1 MEAGASSEEGAGPRP
16 VVYGVVSGNP
26 RLLCPH
32 EPRLAGGRPRRA
44 GNLRLVLRDLEVT
57 FERSAQTLMLN
68 LLKASARWFNT

>member
-32 EPRLAGGRPRRA
+32 EPRLAGSRPRRA

-57 FERSAQTLMLN
+57 FGAVSPNAYVKLVKGFGEVV
-68 LLKASARWFNT
+68 

>member
-57 FERSAQTLMLN
+57 FGAFSPNAYVKLVKGFGEVV
-68 LLKASARWFNT
+68 